1 MKAPRKRRSS
11 VVEIG
16 NGPTRVRI
24 YTMNRKDGYNE
35 FTLSWKEAGRRKLRS
50 FSCLD
55 EARLVAQQTTVRL
68 TNGLTTGDEAMKRD
82 LEILRHCEGQAK
94 KFGVT
99 LAAAMDE
106 WVRARTAVVGITLSD
121 AVRFYQANRTDLLT
135 VKSIAQ
141 VADEFV
147 ESRRAS
153 GVSDIYVRNCRDH
166 LSSSCPKSNSIQAK
180 LR

>member
-1 MKAPRKRRSS
+1 MRHILHIDMNSYFAT
-11 VVEIG
+11 VEQQA
-16 NGPTRVRI
+16 NP
-24 YTMNRKDGYNE
+24 
-35 FTLSWKEAGRRKLRS
+35 KLR
-50 FSCLD
+50 D
-55 EARLVAQQTTVRL
+55 KPVAVL
-68 TNGLTTGDEAMKRD
+68 GSHAKRTIIVAASV
-82 LEILRHCEGQAK
+82 EAK

-106 WVRARTAVVGITLSD
+106 WVSARTAVVGITLSD

-166 LSSSCPKSNSIQAK
+166 LNSH
-180 LR
+180 R